1 MQILVIEDEPGMAGA
16 LAQGLEDESYNVLT
30 AEDGQKGL
38 ELARSAP
45 FDLIVLDLMLP
56 KLDGFQVARQL
67 RQEGNQTPIL
77 VLTARDDV
85 KDMVRALDL
94 GADDYLTKPFS
105 FEEFL
110 ARVRAVS
117 RRGPIPSQVVLR
129 VSDLAINTAT
139 REVTRSGRNIDL
151 TAKEYKLLELLA
163 RQSPRVLSRDAILD
177 AVWGFGA
184 EVTPNNLEAFVRLLR
199 SKLELAG
206 ESKLIRTVRG
216 VGYSLRAEDQG

>member
-38 ELARSAP
+38 ELARAAP

-177 AVWGFGA
+177 SVWGFGA

>member
-1 MQILVIEDEPGMAGA
+1 MQILVIEDEPGMAA
-16 LAQGLEDESYNVLT
+16 VLAQGLEEESYDVLT
-30 AEDGQKGL
+30 AEDGLKGL
-38 ELARSAP
+38 ELARSAV

-85 KDMVRALDL
+85 TDMVRVLDL

-117 RRGPIPSQVVLR
+117 RRGPIPTQVILR

-139 REVTRSGRNIDL
+139 REVTRSIRKVDL

-163 RQSPRVLSRDAILD
+163 RQSPRVLSRDTILD

-184 EVTPNNLEAFVRLLR
+184 EVSPNNLEAFVRLLR
-199 SKLELAG
+199 SKIELAG
-206 ESKLIRTVRG
+206 EAKLIRTVRG
-216 VGYSLRAEDQG
+216 VGYCLRAEEGA

>member
-1 MQILVIEDEPGMAGA
+1 MQILVIEDEPGMAA
-16 LAQGLEDESYNVLT
+16 VLAQGLEEESYNVVT
-30 AEDGQKGL
+30 AEEGRKGL

-56 KLDGFQVARQL
+56 KLDGFQIARQL

-110 ARVRAVS
+110 ARVRAVA

-129 VSDLAINTAT
+129 VSDLAINTST
-139 REVTRSGRNIDL
+139 REVTRSGRKVDL

-184 EVTPNNLEAFVRLLR
+184 DVSPNNLEAFVRLLR
-199 SKLELAG
+199 SKVELAG

-216 VGYSLRAEDQG
+216 VGYCLRGEDQE